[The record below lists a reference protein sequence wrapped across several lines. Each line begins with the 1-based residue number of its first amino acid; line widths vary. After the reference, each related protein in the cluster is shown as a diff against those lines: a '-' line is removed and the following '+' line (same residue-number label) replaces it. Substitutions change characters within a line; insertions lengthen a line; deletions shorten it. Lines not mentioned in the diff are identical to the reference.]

1 MDNSEAALTLFAL
14 LDENKTDAKFER
26 QQKLFNFVIRIIHE
40 NISFD
45 GMTDEEVEQLAM
57 DIPQAVADYN
67 TNAKMHE
74 RITTLIKNAASCGHR
89 HLI

>member
-1 MDNSEAALTLFAL
+1 MDNSEAALALFAL
-14 LDENKTDAKFER
+14 LDGAKTDAKLEK

-40 NISFD
+40 SISFD
-45 GMTDEEVEQLAM
+45 EMTDEEVEQLAM

-74 RITTLIKNAASCGHR
+74 CITTLIKSAASCGHR

>member
-1 MDNSEAALTLFAL
+1 MDNSEAAQALFTL
-14 LDENKTDAKFER
+14 LDENKPDTKLEK
-26 QQKLFNFVIRIIHE
+26 QQNLFNYVLRIIHE

-74 RITTLIKNAASCGHR
+74 CITTLVNSAASCGHR

>member
-1 MDNSEAALTLFAL
+1 MQSLRNSRSFSI
-14 LDENKTDAKFER
+14 F
-26 QQKLFNFVIRIIHE
+26 FIRIIHE

-74 RITTLIKNAASCGHR
+74 RITTLVNSAASCGHR